1 MSYTT
6 STRTNQ
12 LQNSD
17 DFKLSENQPNI
28 FKKGYFIKELDKPQE
43 DKNKPRTVTVTCT
56 QKGCK

>member
-28 FKKGYFIKELDKPQE
+28 FKKEYFIKEL
-43 DKNKPRTVTVTCT
+43 NKP
-56 QKGCK
+56 